1 MYAKV
6 CVYFIHSF
14 CFGASEGRAG
24 RQLQCSDLQALGLAF
39 RAEALDVA
47 FANGKLGETFY
58 TSITY
63 IYIHMHACMH
73 VYHTLCSMMIFRH
86 IVHVCSTYNLFTDDL
101 EILPEVSKL
110 SAAWRP
116 RDRSVEG
123 RI

>member
-1 MYAKV
+1 MYTKV
-6 CVYFIHSF
+6 CVYFIHSC

-63 IYIHMHACMH
+63 NIYIYIYIHMYNTYACMYVCMHACMY
-73 VYHTLCSMMIFRH
+73 VCISH
-86 IVHVCSTYNLFTDDL
+86 IMFYDDISTYCECVLHL
-101 EILPEVSKL
+101 QSIY
-110 SAAWRP
+110 R
-116 RDRSVEG
+116 
-123 RI
+123 

>member
-1 MYAKV
+1 MYTKV
-6 CVYFIHSF
+6 CVYFIPSF

-63 IYIHMHACMH
+63 IYRYIHMHACMY
-73 VYHTLCSMMIFRH
+73 VWM
-86 IVHVCSTYNLFTDDL
+86 HVCMYITHISHIMFYDDISTYCDCVLHL
-101 EILPEVSKL
+101 QSIY
-110 SAAWRP
+110 R
-116 RDRSVEG
+116 
-123 RI
+123 

>member
-1 MYAKV
+1 MYV

-63 IYIHMHACMH
+63 IYIYICMHACI
-73 VYHTLCSMMIFRH
+73 SH
-86 IVHVCSTYNLFTDDL
+86 IMFYDDISTYCACVLHL
-101 EILPEVSKL
+101 QSIY
-110 SAAWRP
+110 R
-116 RDRSVEG
+116 
-123 RI
+123 